1 MTNDAWRFMKKEREN
16 IDEAKVKKLKGLE
29 SKREI
34 CYQELN
40 ISLKI
45 RDKNIKQSVKQVLWR
60 FISAK
65 WIKLYW
71 RREIY

>member
-1 MTNDAWRFMKKEREN
+1 MKKEREN

-45 RDKNIKQSVKQVLWR
+45 RDKNIKQSVIQVL
-60 FISAK
+60 
-65 WIKLYW
+65 
-71 RREIY
+71 